1 MIFSALLTNFCH
13 RKILF
18 FRRCFITIFL
28 PCCNRLCNAL
38 IPSHFEIIWQE
49 TKLTDLG
56 FTDDLALL
64 TNNGEEMQLMADS
77 LKNLS
82 RKFGLRISVDKTKMQ
97 KIGNLESNADIFLD
111 GAPLEVVENVP
122 YLGSIQ
128 SNVGDI
134 EKEVRIRIGKEWSV
148 FRRLQTVWGSKVIS
162 LTVKCRLYNSTVLS
176 TALYACGTCKVTTKI
191 TNLLDVFQLS
201 CLSKILRYLGELK

>member
-1 MIFSALLTNFCH
+1 M
-13 RKILF
+13 
-18 FRRCFITIFL
+18 
-28 PCCNRLCNAL
+28 

-64 TNNGEEMQLMADS
+64 TNNGEQMQLMADS

-111 GAPLEVVENVP
+111 GAPLEVVENVT

-128 SNVGDI
+128 LNVGDI
-134 EKEVRIRIGKEWSV
+134 EKEVRIRIGNE
-148 FRRLQTVWGSKVIS
+148 
-162 LTVKCRLYNSTVLS
+162 
-176 TALYACGTCKVTTKI
+176 
-191 TNLLDVFQLS
+191 
-201 CLSKILRYLGELK
+201 